1 MIGLRLPEQELLV
14 LCLGA
19 HPDDIEIGCG
29 GSLLTIAKA
38 RAVRVK
44 GLVVTGQ
51 GVRRQEALG
60 ALSRFCPGADV
71 EVAVHGLPDGRLPA
85 YWHEVKQ
92 ILEETV
98 VGFQPDLIFAP
109 RSDDSHQD
117 HRLLAELVSTVW
129 RDSLVLRYE
138 VPKWDGDLGRVTHY
152 FDVPSDSALLKA
164 DTLDDCFPSQRS
176 RSWWSADTFLSI
188 MRLRGIECR
197 RQYAEGFVVDKAE
210 LVL

>member
-1 MIGLRLPEQELLV
+1 MIELRLPDKEFTV

-38 RAVRVK
+38 RAVTVK
-44 GLVVTGQ
+44 GLVLTGDDA
-51 GVRRQEALG
+51 RRNEALG

-71 EVAVHGLPDGRLPA
+71 EITVHGLPDGRLPA
-85 YWHEVKQ
+85 YWGEVKQ
-92 ILEETV
+92 MLEEAA
-98 VGFQPDLIFAP
+98 VGFEPDLIFAP
-109 RSDDSHQD
+109 RPDDSHQD

-138 VPKWDGDLGRVTHY
+138 IPKWDGDLGRVTHY
-152 FDVPSDSALLKA
+152 FEVPPDTALLKV

-197 RQYAEGFVVDKAE
+197 RQYAEGFVVEKAE